1 MPFSDIYGHEKQI
14 GIIRQALA
22 LERVPHAYLFHGI
35 PGVGKMSTAVALAQ
49 ALNCLDETAV
59 GDACG
64 HCLSCRK
71 IAKGNHPD
79 VFFVK
84 ADGQFIRIEMVREI
98 RNIMIFRPMEAR
110 IRLFIMTDADRMNTA
125 AANALLKTLEEPS
138 SNTIL
143 ILITTRPGQLPPTI
157 ISRCQQIR
165 FNPLPKEK
173 IISCL
178 MRDGSV
184 SSEIAEELSLASGG
198 SIGKA
203 VKMLSEGE
211 RDKRTELI
219 DKLLK
224 IPRGAQWATLGDNF
238 GQDRETIID
247 RLMIWKSL
255 LRDALVYATTGG
267 ATELL
272 NPAGREAIAYYAD
285 QYDAPRLLK
294 QISAV
299 EDALRAIEYN
309 ANKQLTLEAMLI
321 RTSG

>member
-1 MPFSDIYGHEKQI
+1 M

-22 LERVPHAYLFHGI
+22 LERVPHAYLFYGI
-35 PGVGKMSTAVALAQ
+35 PGVGKLSTAVALAQ
-49 ALNCLDETAV
+49 ALNCLDETAI

-64 HCLSCRK
+64 LCLSCRK
-71 IAKGNHPD
+71 IAQGNHPD

-98 RNIMIFRPMEAR
+98 RNIMVFRPMEGR

-143 ILITTRPGQLPPTI
+143 ILITTRLGQLPSTI

-165 FNPLPKEK
+165 FNPLPKDK
-173 IISCL
+173 VISYL

-184 SSEIAEELSLASGG
+184 SSDMAEELSLASGG

-211 RDKRTELI
+211 RGKRRELI

-224 IPRGAQWATLGDNF
+224 TPRAAQWATLGDNF
-238 GQDRETIID
+238 GQDRETIIE

-255 LRDALVYATTGG
+255 LRDALVYATIGG

-272 NPAGREAIAYYAD
+272 NPAGREAIASYAG

-294 QISAV
+294 QIRAV

-321 RTSG
+321 RIGG